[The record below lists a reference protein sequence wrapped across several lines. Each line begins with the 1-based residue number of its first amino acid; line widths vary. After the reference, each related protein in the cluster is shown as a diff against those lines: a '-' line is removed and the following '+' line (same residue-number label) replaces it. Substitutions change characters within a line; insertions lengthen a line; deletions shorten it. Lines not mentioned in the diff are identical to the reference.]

1 MHKTNTSED
10 NPDPSGGGSNLSFRI
25 ASVPAWWS
33 WATHNL
39 TEIASLSSRR
49 ISLFSTMRRSRL
61 IGTVKVDN
69 FDMILIY
76 DFWVILDVILAYE
89 SSQNHPST
97 LTVPIMSPAFPVS
110 HP

>member
-1 MHKTNTSED
+1 M
-10 NPDPSGGGSNLSFRI
+10 
-25 ASVPAWWS
+25 
-33 WATHNL
+33 
-39 TEIASLSSRR
+39 EINSL
-49 ISLFSTMRRSRL
+49 
-61 IGTVKVDN
+61 GTVKVDN